1 MEIQFISS
9 LLLSYVDVDFKKLLD
24 NAIRDRDRCSLEHFA
39 MLSRFHLRG
48 RAHDASV
55 TRI

>member
-1 MEIQFISS
+1 MEIQLISS

-24 NAIRDRDRCSLEHFA
+24 NAIRNRDRCSLEHFA